1 MNVLLGSNLIK
12 DCDAALFVNGA
23 EVFRFREGAADGQLI
38 CDFDVRDV
46 TNNRIARIA
55 KNQVVHVAQ
64 GFTYEAKANY
74 SAVHSNGGEVIAKIE
89 RVDTNTLKIMGT
101 FHVDGHTIVVTD
113 QSLQS
118 GGVTMSGNVISGFGK
133 AIAID
138 KGSFAIGSR

>member
-1 MNVLLGSNLIK
+1 MNVLLGSNLIE
-12 DCDAALFVNGA
+12 DCDAALYVNGA
-23 EVFRFREGAADGQLI
+23 EVFRFREGAVDGQLI
-38 CDFDVRDV
+38 CDFDVRDIN
-46 TNNRIARIA
+46 NNRIARIA

-64 GFTYEAKANY
+64 GFTYEAKADS
-74 SAVHSNGGEVIAKIE
+74 SAVRGKSGEVIARID
-89 RVDTNTLKIMGT
+89 RLDPNTLKISGT